1 MNAIKET
8 NDQDVEM
15 VKTRLE
21 VHTNRKVETDSNRI
35 SILAR
40 TG

>member
-21 VHTNRKVETDSNRI
+21 GYTNPSRGRDRFE
-35 SILAR
+35 
-40 TG
+40 